1 MATAM
6 VREGRWGE
14 SKWGSLLLVNLF
26 SAVSLPASPRT
37 EAAESKAWQ
46 KQSTWSKQGSL
57 GCNRKMARQNS
68 PKLVACTCCRSGS
81 LRLPH
86 LWQRPSTWGPPLHSP
101 CTNPLLSF
109 PKRNPWDKTL
119 GFRYLGGLHVANQNV
134 TAIQHWLSINICTC
148 ILMHSNA
155 MTI

>member
-1 MATAM
+1 MK
-6 VREGRWGE
+6 VCR
-14 SKWGSLLLVNLF
+14 
-26 SAVSLPASPRT
+26 AVDARLYTICRRQGQILSLPASPKT

-46 KQSTWSKQGSL
+46 KQSMWSNQGSL

-68 PKLVACTCCRSGS
+68 PRLVACTCCRSGS